1 MTLHFESIIKTSL
14 LKPNLVSNTNMRN
27 ESFDVDLYFLRYDIS
42 HASTV
47 ISLEV
52 FLCVLN
58 SIVALTGTIENL
70 LLLLAIWRTSS
81 LHSPANMILCSLAI
95 SDFVN
100 GLIVQPA
107 MVIHLISEICLS
119 ISVHIIA
126 GIIWETCA
134 AITAAVSMLC
144 VMLLSFDRYLALRF
158 HLRYNGIVT
167 NKRVIIVAAIVWISQ
182 CLMSG
187 FRFIENANKAFL
199 IITILMIESSFL
211 CIFFTNLK
219 VFQTVRRHQNTIN
232 KQVHAVSQGG
242 SHPIVNL
249 VTFKKTAIT
258 MSYIVGTFCLF
269 YFPFNGALI
278 GYIIT
283 GHQTT
288 AVRVAYYICATVGI
302 SSSCVNPL
310 ICFYRIR
317 DVRRAVLRL
326 IRRFR
331 RSVSPADI
339 STGVQRIVV

>member
-1 MTLHFESIIKTSL
+1 MG
-14 LKPNLVSNTNMRN
+14 N

-42 HASTV
+42 HNSTI

-58 SIVALTGTIENL
+58 SIVALTGVIENL

-95 SDFVN
+95 SDFIN

-119 ISVHIIA
+119 ISFHVIA
-126 GIIWETCA
+126 GVIWETCA
-134 AITAAVSMLC
+134 AVTAAVSGLC

-158 HLRYNGIVT
+158 HLRYNDVVT
-167 NKRVIIVAAIVWISQ
+167 NKRVIIVVAIVWIWQ

-187 FRFIENANKAFL
+187 FRFIENANKTFL
-199 IITILMIESSFL
+199 IMTILMMESFFL
-211 CIFFTNLK
+211 CVFFTNFK

-242 SHPIVNL
+242 SRSIVNT
-249 VTFKKTAIT
+249 VTFKKTATT

-269 YFPFNGALI
+269 YFPFNGAVI
-278 GYIIT
+278 GYIVT
-283 GHQTT
+283 GEQTT
-288 AVRVAYYICATVGI
+288 AVRMAYYICATIGI
-302 SSSCVNPL
+302 SSSCVNPV

-317 DVRRAVLRL
+317 DIRRAVLRL
-326 IRRFR
+326 IWRFR
-331 RSVSPADI
+331 RSVSPTDT
-339 STGVQRIVV
+339 STGVQVIEV